1 MRGVE
6 SWELRRLISRSKS
19 SQPHGEQS
27 LHVHLQTSR
36 GRCFKIRAEIEKDA
50 LAVLRGDHEL
60 RPGER
65 VIETST
71 DPNDPTGRR
80 LMLLR
85 STRLTISS
93 SRVSYVIVIVPWRST
108 TGNPLMRFCS
118 INRTASRIDA
128 SGLTDTTS
136 RLMIE

>member
-1 MRGVE
+1 
-6 SWELRRLISRSKS
+6 
-19 SQPHGEQS
+19 
-27 LHVHLQTSR
+27 
-36 GRCFKIRAEIEKDA
+36 
-50 LAVLRGDHEL
+50 
-60 RPGER
+60 
-65 VIETST
+65 
-71 DPNDPTGRR
+71 
-80 LMLLR
+80 MLLR